1 MTPAHLTLAAVAALA
16 AAGAAQ
22 KRGSASTK
30 GRPRWLPE
38 KLVEPLSVARST
50 LGLTDIRVSR
60 DKKIYLIGAP
70 RTLKGLLN
78 TKKDGR
84 VDRRGKADDLLMMIR
99 RLRDRQGRLRD
110 RPGSGYRALNTWG
123 DVGRA
128 VVLYLEESTGMDLG
142 SYRVYMIPAPG
153 GPQKV
158 TYSVKAGKTVPAT
171 KVEPYRFCDE
181 EPVKGGFYIE
191 SDAPVLVNYSRKKLP
206 PIFLSH
212 GVSLEG
218 LDEVR
223 KCGGFLWPSFAA
235 TWRVPESYG
244 DVVFLADALILPS
257 IMKPT
262 GKPSRFPEA
271 YLSGTDI
278 WSPTAGNLAQRERE
292 MLEQLRGELDRHLQ
306 SDLLV
311 QKYRQTSWDNLVGTW
326 SSRDDLTD
334 RITSTKKFTDIM
346 RDTIQAHTH
355 GSSVYTYP
363 DEDFQSPMRHKY
375 PYLELKVASVVKAH
389 NMKVCLYPKQLSRRV
404 NPRLDKLGFD
414 GFRVPFDFDGGPRS
428 GWGHNSGLH
437 RVWASAATQAL
448 LKWAKDP
455 CGYRGVRMGDHLKRQ
470 GGSKYDPTVE
480 IYRNVYQ
487 WRRRAGRCG

>member
-1 MTPAHLTLAAVAALA
+1 MTPGQQLALAAVAALA

-70 RTLKGLLN
+70 RTLKGLLKGSMK
-78 TKKDGR
+78 T
-84 VDRRGKADDLLMMIR
+84 R
-99 RLRDRQGRLRD
+99 RLLNSLKRKL
-110 RPGSGYRALNTWG
+110 PGGYYYAGSWNELESLVQT
-123 DVGRA
+123 
-128 VVLYLEESTGMDLG
+128 YLERSSGMDLG
-142 SYRVYMIPAPG
+142 SYVLYTIPAPG

-171 KVEPYRFCDE
+171 KVKPYRFCDE
-181 EPVKGGFYIE
+181 KPVMGGFYIE
-191 SDAPVLVNYSRKKLP
+191 WDAPVLVNYTQKKLP

-262 GKPSRFPEA
+262 GKPSKFPEA

-278 WSPTAGNLAQRERE
+278 HSPTARDLARREQE
-292 MLEQLRGELDRHLQ
+292 MLEQLRGELDRGNR
-306 SDLLV
+306 DTFLV

-334 RITSTKKFTDIM
+334 RITTTKRFTDIM
-346 RDTIQAHTH
+346 RENIQAHTH

-363 DEDFQSPMRHKY
+363 DEDFQVPMRHRY
-375 PYLELKVASVVKAH
+375 PYMELKVASVVSPRS
-389 NMKVCLYPKQLSRRV
+389 MKVCLYPKQLSRRV

-428 GWGHNSGLH
+428 GWGRDSGLH

-448 LKWAKDP
+448 LEWAKDP